1 MGGASC
7 VMQLVPGRVSGHRC
21 GTGLAWRWGGGRTG
35 DGGLTVYGL
44 VSGIAGRV
52 GLDGVPLAG
61 RGCIY

>member
-1 MGGASC
+1 MGTAAG
-7 VMQLVPGRVSGHRC
+7 LVSPGG
-21 GTGLAWRWGGGRTG
+21 GGGRTG